1 MIFTYHKLVTL
12 ISLLIFSIAVLCFK
26 NVSFAE
32 SGDRNKF
39 VGGITDRSDARY
51 DADIEYKLAGLII
64 KSDGT
69 ELKTDNGKII
79 LDSSLTPSIPDV
91 GSNGK
96 YAGKYAFASDANNG
110 DIFVKGLSNGLGI
123 YGGYRDNTYQ
133 NTLGGANNNKV
144 NAVNNSA
151 NFFAVYGG
159 YNYKGNA
166 NNNIVKLVNTNSTNI
181 WGGKVEVSVQTEDNF
196 SANSNNVE
204 IDGGTV
210 NEVFGGNSDNGEA
223 NNNTVTVKN
232 ITSYIQTIRG
242 GDSEN
247 GKETSGNTIN
257 IINLSN
263 VYTVYGGYS
272 QGNSNTNNNI
282 INVKNSKID
291 TVFNGYSLGSTG
303 IAQGNKIIA
312 DNTEFRTINNTYN
325 GGDAYDNKVIL
336 TNSKVTGHVYTTYSL
351 SGRSHDNLLTV
362 KGGTGNY
369 FGEGAPVG
377 ASYYGSYS
385 EGDGYNNITN
395 ISDLNKY
402 QSGNYGVIYGT
413 YSSGGKAYANKLIV
427 ENTIGNTN
435 GYPYGDIY
443 GTYGKKDTY
452 NNIIDVKKSKLKNL
466 YGACTQEGSANKNTV
481 SVTDSTVAQDVI
493 IGYSNA
499 SEGSANE
506 NSLVL
511 KKSNVNGNVYGG
523 LSKSE
528 SNGNIIDI
536 YSDNIIGKVLYGG
549 IVGTT
554 TSINETKTQLATG
567 NTLNV
572 YGLNNV
578 ANNINGFQKYNF
590 YIPTNAVN
598 NSTMLTLN
606 GTEQTDILNSKVY
619 AGIVE
624 GNSNLKIG
632 DKVNLMVNDNGFV
645 TNANTTLGTLSEGVS
660 LRYNLSVYKTEDNKK
675 IVAELLGIT
684 SPTPKP
690 PTPKPPTPEPP
701 TPKPPTPKPPTPKPP
716 TPELPTLLPQTNL
729 FSRTPVITI
738 TNINKLQDF
747 TVNNDLQEAILFAN
761 FKEKHLKGFFPFA
774 GFLYDNMSYD
784 INGSLDSKVYVGAI
798 GFSRLY
804 KYTDKNS
811 ILAINLETAKGN
823 YITRLDNSLES
834 DADTLSYGVG
844 ILGKINYK
852 NGWFV
857 ESSIRYGKTESDVT
871 CKNMLLGDKITTV
884 KYDMDAPYWG
894 GYLGTGYNFILSEK
908 ERLSLFGKF
917 AYSSQA
923 SASAHLSTGEIY
935 EFNSIDSKRTKLGFT
950 YYKQDSK
957 AIWNAGLIWQH
968 EFSGTGIAKYKD
980 FTTES
985 VTLAGDSFITK
996 IGVKYNFSN
1005 KMNVDTNLSFTSG
1018 KQHGVCGFIKVN
1030 WLF

>member
-32 SGDRNKF
+32 SGDINKF

-303 IAQGNKIIA
+303 IAQGNKIMA
-312 DNTEFRTINNTYN
+312 DNTEFHIIENTYN

-336 TNSKVTGHVYTTYSL
+336 TNSKVTGQLYTTYSL

-435 GYPYGDIY
+435 GYPYGNIY

-452 NNIIDVKKSKLKNL
+452 NKIIDVKKSKLKNL
-466 YGACTQEGSANKNTV
+466 YGAFTQEGSANKNTV

-690 PTPKPPTPEPP
+690 PTP
-701 TPKPPTPKPPTPKPP
+701 
-716 TPELPTLLPQTNL
+716 ELPTLLPQTNL

-894 GYLGTGYNFILSEK
+894 FYLGTGYNFILSEK

>member
-12 ISLLIFSIAVLCFK
+12 ISLLIFSIAVLCLK

-79 LDSSLTPSIPDV
+79 LDSSLTPLIPDV

-336 TNSKVTGHVYTTYSL
+336 TNSKVTGQLYTTYSL

-362 KGGTGNY
+362 KGGTGNSY
-369 FGEGAPVG
+369 GEGAPVG

-690 PTPKPPTPEPP
+690 PTPKPPT
-701 TPKPPTPKPPTPKPP
+701 
-716 TPELPTLLPQTNL
+716 LLPQTNL

-894 GYLGTGYNFILSEK
+894 FYLGTGYNFILSEK

>member
-1 MIFTYHKLVTL
+1 M
-12 ISLLIFSIAVLCFK
+12 
-26 NVSFAE
+26 
-32 SGDRNKF
+32 
-39 VGGITDRSDARY
+39 
-51 DADIEYKLAGLII
+51 
-64 KSDGT
+64 
-69 ELKTDNGKII
+69 
-79 LDSSLTPSIPDV
+79 
-91 GSNGK
+91 
-96 YAGKYAFASDANNG
+96 
-110 DIFVKGLSNGLGI
+110 
-123 YGGYRDNTYQ
+123 
-133 NTLGGANNNKV
+133 
-144 NAVNNSA
+144 
-151 NFFAVYGG
+151 
-159 YNYKGNA
+159 
-166 NNNIVKLVNTNSTNI
+166 NTNSTNI

-336 TNSKVTGHVYTTYSL
+336 TNSKVTGQLYTTYSL

-362 KGGTGNY
+362 KGGTGNSY
-369 FGEGAPVG
+369 GEGAPVG

-413 YSSGGKAYANKLIV
+413 YSSGGKVYANKLIV

-435 GYPYGDIY
+435 GYPYGNIY

-536 YSDNIIGKVLYGG
+536 YSDNVIGKVLYGG

-690 PTPKPPTPEPP
+690 PTPKPPTP
-701 TPKPPTPKPPTPKPP
+701 KP
-716 TPELPTLLPQTNL
+716 PTLLPQTNL

-894 GYLGTGYNFILSEK
+894 FYLGTGYNFILSEK

>member
-39 VGGITDRSDARY
+39 VGGITDIS

-159 YNYKGNA
+159 YNYRGNA

-210 NEVFGGNSDNGEA
+210 NEVFGGNSNNGEA

-232 ITSYIQTIRG
+232 ITSYIKTIRG

-263 VYTVYGGYS
+263 VYTVYGGYN

-291 TVFNGYSLGSTG
+291 IVYNGYSSGSTG
-303 IAQGNKIIA
+303 IARGNKIIA
-312 DNTEFRTINNTYN
+312 DNTEFHTINNTYN

-336 TNSKVTGHVYTTYSL
+336 KNSKVAGQVCTTYSL

-369 FGEGAPVG
+369 YGEGAPVG

-413 YSSGGKAYANKLIV
+413 YSFGGKAYANKLIV

-435 GYPYGDIY
+435 GSPYGDIY
-443 GTYGKKDTY
+443 GTYVKKDTY

-466 YGACTQEGSANKNTV
+466 YGAYTQEGSANKNTV

-523 LSKSE
+523 LSKLE

-536 YSDNIIGKVLYGG
+536 YSDNVIGKVLYGG

-606 GTEQTDILNSKVY
+606 GTERTDILNSKVY

-690 PTPKPPTPEPP
+690 PTPEP
-701 TPKPPTPKPPTPKPP
+701 
-716 TPELPTLLPQTNL
+716 PTLLPQTNL

-894 GYLGTGYNFILSEK
+894 FYLGTGYNFILSEK

-1005 KMNVDTNLSFTSG
+1005 KINVDTNLSFTSG

>member
-79 LDSSLTPSIPDV
+79 LDSSLTPLIPDV

-166 NNNIVKLVNTNSTNI
+166 NNNIVKLVNTNSMNI

-247 GKETSGNTIN
+247 GKETSGNNIN

-336 TNSKVTGHVYTTYSL
+336 TNSKVTGQLYTTYSL

-362 KGGTGNY
+362 KGGTGNSY
-369 FGEGAPVG
+369 GEGAPVG

-523 LSKSE
+523 LSK
-528 SNGNIIDI
+528 
-536 YSDNIIGKVLYGG
+536 
-549 IVGTT
+549 
-554 TSINETKTQLATG
+554 
-567 NTLNV
+567 
-572 YGLNNV
+572 
-578 ANNINGFQKYNF
+578 
-590 YIPTNAVN
+590 
-598 NSTMLTLN
+598 
-606 GTEQTDILNSKVY
+606 
-619 AGIVE
+619 
-624 GNSNLKIG
+624 
-632 DKVNLMVNDNGFV
+632 
-645 TNANTTLGTLSEGVS
+645 
-660 LRYNLSVYKTEDNKK
+660 
-675 IVAELLGIT
+675 
-684 SPTPKP
+684 
-690 PTPKPPTPEPP
+690 
-701 TPKPPTPKPPTPKPP
+701 
-716 TPELPTLLPQTNL
+716 
-729 FSRTPVITI
+729 
-738 TNINKLQDF
+738 
-747 TVNNDLQEAILFAN
+747 
-761 FKEKHLKGFFPFA
+761 
-774 GFLYDNMSYD
+774 
-784 INGSLDSKVYVGAI
+784 
-798 GFSRLY
+798 
-804 KYTDKNS
+804 
-811 ILAINLETAKGN
+811 
-823 YITRLDNSLES
+823 
-834 DADTLSYGVG
+834 
-844 ILGKINYK
+844 
-852 NGWFV
+852 
-857 ESSIRYGKTESDVT
+857 
-871 CKNMLLGDKITTV
+871 
-884 KYDMDAPYWG
+884 
-894 GYLGTGYNFILSEK
+894 
-908 ERLSLFGKF
+908 
-917 AYSSQA
+917 
-923 SASAHLSTGEIY
+923 
-935 EFNSIDSKRTKLGFT
+935 
-950 YYKQDSK
+950 
-957 AIWNAGLIWQH
+957 
-968 EFSGTGIAKYKD
+968 
-980 FTTES
+980 
-985 VTLAGDSFITK
+985 
-996 IGVKYNFSN
+996 
-1005 KMNVDTNLSFTSG
+1005 
-1018 KQHGVCGFIKVN
+1018 
-1030 WLF
+1030 

>member
-12 ISLLIFSIAVLCFK
+12 ISLLIFSIAVLCLK

-79 LDSSLTPSIPDV
+79 LDSSLTPLIPDV

-336 TNSKVTGHVYTTYSL
+336 TNSKVTGQLYTTYSL

-362 KGGTGNY
+362 KGGTGNSY
-369 FGEGAPVG
+369 GEGAPVG

-435 GYPYGDIY
+435 GYPYGNIY

-690 PTPKPPTPEPP
+690 PTPKPPT
-701 TPKPPTPKPPTPKPP
+701 
-716 TPELPTLLPQTNL
+716 LLPQTNL

-894 GYLGTGYNFILSEK
+894 FYLGTGYNFILSEK

-1018 KQHGVCGFIKVN
+1018 KQHGVCGFIKVY

>member
-12 ISLLIFSIAVLCFK
+12 ISLLIFSIAVLCLK

-79 LDSSLTPSIPDV
+79 LDSSLTPLIPDV

-336 TNSKVTGHVYTTYSL
+336 TNSKVTGQLYTTYSL

-362 KGGTGNY
+362 KGGTGNSY
-369 FGEGAPVG
+369 GEGAPVG

-567 NTLNV
+567 NTLNI

-690 PTPKPPTPEPP
+690 PTPKP
-701 TPKPPTPKPPTPKPP
+701 
-716 TPELPTLLPQTNL
+716 PTLLPQTNL

-894 GYLGTGYNFILSEK
+894 FYLGTGYNFILSEK

>member
-32 SGDRNKF
+32 SGDINKF

-159 YNYKGNA
+159 YNYQGNA

-303 IAQGNKIIA
+303 IAQGNKIMA
-312 DNTEFRTINNTYN
+312 DNTEFHIIENTYN

-336 TNSKVTGHVYTTYSL
+336 TNSKVTGQLYTTYSL

-362 KGGTGNY
+362 KGGTGNSS
-369 FGEGAPVG
+369 GEGTPAG

-435 GYPYGDIY
+435 GYPYGNIY

-452 NNIIDVKKSKLKNL
+452 NKIIDVKKSKLKNL
-466 YGACTQEGSANKNTV
+466 YGAFTQEGSANKNTV

-506 NSLVL
+506 NSLIL

-684 SPTPKP
+684 S
-690 PTPKPPTPEPP
+690 
-701 TPKPPTPKPPTPKPP
+701 PTPKPP

-894 GYLGTGYNFILSEK
+894 FYLGTGYNFILSEK

-1005 KMNVDTNLSFTSG
+1005 KINVDTNLSFTSG